1 MPSST
6 ALIGVFA
13 VSLLLALPS
22 SAARAQ
28 PAETQSDPWGAAW
41 SELIRK
47 ELPDFANVES
57 DEEARAVVRDA
68 ISSDDPEVLEE
79 TFRQIGFIAMLAS
92 MQDMMVDMREDF
104 AKSHLR
110 QGSLGSRF
118 SNVPGLRG
126 HLIDFLRNGAEQTR
140 YWRDP
145 EAEYAS
151 LSDAERR
158 RLDAWSLAWAALA
171 ACFPQ
176 DPVVHDVLIDAERAD
191 PDHGMALVLYVGR
204 FRSDAADEIYVAALD
219 GDPGIAVVA
228 AKGLALSGSDAALA
242 ALLKD
247 LDRRDFALVTVVEAI
262 TTFGDRARPHVD
274 SLIELREE
282 LDDHVADGDDP
293 FALHSYHKRSIANT
307 IARFSAGL
315 ETLDDD

>member
-1 MPSST
+1 MPST
-6 ALIGVFA
+6 AVTGVFA
-13 VSLLLALPS
+13 LSLLLAIAGS
-22 SAARAQ
+22 GARAQ
-28 PAETQSDPWGAAW
+28 PAETESDPWGAAW

-47 ELPDFANVES
+47 ELPDFANVKS

-68 ISSDDPEVLEE
+68 ISSDDPKVLEE

-92 MQDMMVDMREDF
+92 VQDMMLDIQEDF
-104 AKSHLR
+104 AKSQLR
-110 QGSLGSRF
+110 QGSLGRRF

-126 HLIDFLRNGAEQTR
+126 HLIDFLRSGAEQTR
-140 YWRDP
+140 HWTDP

-158 RLDAWSLAWAALA
+158 RLDTWSLAWAALA

-191 PDHGMALVLYVGR
+191 PDHGMALVLFVGR

-242 ALLKD
+242 ALMRN
-247 LDRRDFALVTVVEAI
+247 LDRRDAALVTVVQAI
-262 TTFGDRARPHVD
+262 TTLGTGRGPMSKASSSSAR
-274 SLIELREE
+274 
-282 LDDHVADGDDP
+282 
-293 FALHSYHKRSIANT
+293 N
-307 IARFSAGL
+307 
-315 ETLDDD
+315 